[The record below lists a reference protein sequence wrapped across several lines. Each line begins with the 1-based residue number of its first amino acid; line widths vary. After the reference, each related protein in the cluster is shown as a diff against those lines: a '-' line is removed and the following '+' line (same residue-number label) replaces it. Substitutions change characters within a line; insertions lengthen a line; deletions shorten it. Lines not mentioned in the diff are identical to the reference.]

1 MKVFIGVDPHK
12 LSVTVEVVD
21 VRETVLATGRF
32 RTDGTGYAAMRKQ
45 EDAADLAAQDILI
58 AARLQLPTP
67 GREPVA
73 VPPRRHSRVRVS
85 WASSTRVRRWAC
97 RGGSRQWRV
106 LVGPRRTGQAR
117 AGVGHASA
125 VTVVSDGIRIHR
137 IG

>member
-1 MKVFIGVDPHK
+1 
-12 LSVTVEVVD
+12 
-21 VRETVLATGRF
+21 
-32 RTDGTGYAAMRKQ
+32 MRKQ
-45 EDAADLAAQDILI
+45 EGATDLAAQDILI

-67 GREPVA
+67 GGNRSST
-73 VPPRRHSRVRVS
+73 PRRRQSRVRVG
-85 WASSTRVRRWAC
+85 WASSTRVRRWAFTE
-97 RGGSRQWRV
+97 GSRQWRV

>member
-58 AARLQLPTP
+58 AARLQLPTRAGTGRQRP
-67 GREPVA
+67 GGGKR
-73 VPPRRHSRVRVS
+73 RVRVG

-97 RGGSRQWRV
+97 IEGSRQWRV
-106 LVGPRRTGQAR
+106 LVGPRRSGQAR